1 GAAPRRGLGRRRD
14 AGRRE
19 LRPVALHAI
28 RGGAR
33 ARPPHGRI
41 DPRARSRDRSRRGV
55 RSGSDQWP
63 PRTRARAA
71 HGGRARRPAQFGR
84 YRGRPR
90 PCRGLCGV
98 RLPREGAGMIER
110 ERGGK
115 VLLSIARDGI
125 ADRLGTAR
133 CGRWPEPWLEERA
146 ATFVTLRLAGD
157 VCGCIGSL
165 EAVRALG
172 EDVYDNARAAA
183 YRDPRFPPVGDRERD
198 GLEVE
203 ISILSQ
209 AEPIAAATE
218 SDALAALRPGLD
230 GV

>member
-1 GAAPRRGLGRRRD
+1 
-14 AGRRE
+14 
-19 LRPVALHAI
+19 
-28 RGGAR
+28 
-33 ARPPHGRI
+33 
-41 DPRARSRDRSRRGV
+41 
-55 RSGSDQWP
+55 
-63 PRTRARAA
+63 
-71 HGGRARRPAQFGR
+71 
-84 YRGRPR
+84 
-90 PCRGLCGV
+90 
-98 RLPREGAGMIER
+98 MIER
-110 ERGGK
+110 DRRGK

-157 VCGCIGSL
+157 LRGCIGSL

-230 GV
+230 GVVLQFRDRRATFLPQVWEMMPDALTFLSELRVKAHLPARFWDPGLRLARYTVEKYR